1 MTFSPI
7 KRFVSKV
14 TICGL
19 SLFFVLALPGCQDDE
34 VKNDD
39 PTPGVS
45 ESLHFNFKTPDWER
59 NIDCERLDLPATY
72 LDSATYITSAT
83 SQSTLS
89 TFYFS
94 FPKDSSK
101 IVNPANLKQYSIKR
115 VGNNDGPFQLALKLP
130 VTEGSSQRLISKD
143 GLSADSYNEIIS
155 VKYDGHN
162 ATEAFFKVKAK
173 YQMQTAEVNDPNLQK
188 AVSGTF
194 HFRIRTTRK

>member
-1 MTFSPI
+1 MTGPTFKCFI
-7 KRFVSKV
+7 RKA
-14 TICGL
+14 TIGAL
-19 SLFFVLALPGCQDDE
+19 SLLFAFSLHSCVYEDKKDD
-34 VKNDD
+34 N
-39 PTPGVS
+39 PTPGIT

-59 NIDCERLDLPATY
+59 NIDCERLDLPAID
-72 LDSATYITSAT
+72 LDSATYIVSAT
-83 SQSTLS
+83 SASTLS

-94 FPKDSSK
+94 YPKDSSQ
-101 IVNPANLKQYSIKR
+101 IVKPTNLKQYSIKR
-115 VGNNDGPFQLALKLP
+115 VGNYDGPFQLALKLP

-143 GLSADSYNEIIS
+143 GLSADSYNEIVS

-188 AVSGTF
+188 TVSGTF